1 MLPKLPFDPAF
12 LKSFSKNTVYM
23 LSSAQKAVEKAQL
36 ALNVYFRSIKNIP
49 ESTKILAEKGWYL
62 PYDFH
67 PVEVNRMASH
77 IKEGNSHIVDTD
89 MIIFIDDKLSN
100 IQDQLNKKF
109 PKRSSVINAGIH
121 AHKKQEY
128 YLSIP
133 VFFAQIEGICE
144 DLTGIKFFKNKAK
157 APLTTEWLK
166 NFEGDSVIRLLLEPL
181 KYSGPMRKSQDFDNP
196 IGINR
201 HDVLHGNCVDYGDSK
216 INGYKVLSLLNYIG
230 STVFEAK
237 RYLDKKGFQESD
249 K

>member
-1 MLPKLPFDPAF
+1 MLPILPFDPEF
-12 LKSFSKNTVYM
+12 LKSFSMNTEYM
-23 LSSAQKAVEKAQL
+23 LSSAQKAVETAQL
-36 ALNVYFRSIKNIP
+36 ALNVYFRSIKKIP

-62 PYDFH
+62 PLDFH

-77 IKEGNSHIVDTD
+77 IKEGNSHIVDAD
-89 MIIFIDDKLSN
+89 MIIFIDDELAN
-100 IQDQLNKKF
+100 IQDQINKKF
-109 PKRSSVINAGIH
+109 PKRSSVINAGIR

-133 VFFAQIEGICE
+133 VFFTQIEGICK
-144 DLTGIKFFKNKAK
+144 DLTGKRFFRIKAK
-157 APLTTEWLK
+157 EPLTKEWAK
-166 NFEGDSVIRLLLEPL
+166 NFEGDIVIKLLLEPL
-181 KYSGPMRKSQDFDNP
+181 SYSGPMRQPQDFNNP

-201 HDVLHGNCVDYGDSK
+201 HDILHGNCVDYGDSK

-237 RYLDKKGFQESD
+237 QYLDKEGFQESN

>member
-1 MLPKLPFDPAF
+1 MLPKLPFDPEF
-12 LKSFSKNTVYM
+12 LKSFSKNTEYM
-23 LSSAQKAVEKAQL
+23 LSSAQKAVETAQL
-36 ALNVYFRSIKNIP
+36 ALNVYFKTIP

-89 MIIFIDDKLSN
+89 MIIFIDDELSN

-109 PKRSSVINAGIH
+109 PKRSSVINAGIR

-133 VFFAQIEGICE
+133 VFFAQIEGICK
-144 DLTGIKFFKNKAK
+144 DLTGKRFFSIKAK
-157 APLTTEWLK
+157 EPLTKEWAK
-166 NFEGDSVIRLLLEPL
+166 NFEGDLVIKLLLEPL
-181 KYSGPMRKSQDFDNP
+181 SYSGPIRQTQDFNDNP

-216 INGYKVLSLLNYIG
+216 INGYKVLSLLNYFG

-237 RYLDKKGFQESD
+237 QYLDKKGFQESD